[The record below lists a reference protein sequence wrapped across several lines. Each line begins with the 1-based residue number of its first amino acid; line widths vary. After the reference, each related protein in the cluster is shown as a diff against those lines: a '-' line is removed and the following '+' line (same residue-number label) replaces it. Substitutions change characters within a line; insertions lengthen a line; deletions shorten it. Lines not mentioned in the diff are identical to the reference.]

1 MRVSAPKPLDS
12 TWLLLIH
19 AIPPIPNYLR
29 VKIGRRL
36 QRLGAVAIKNAV
48 YVLPKNDE
56 AQEDLRWVAR
66 EIVEGKGEAIIVE
79 ARFIAGLTDVQVEGL
94 FQAARESDYAAL
106 TEDVQKLRAEFAN
119 RTNITVDLGR
129 LRKRLNEV
137 AAIDFFGANGREAA
151 EALIADLEGTM
162 EPSQES
168 PARGAVRPEIKP
180 GSTWVTRKGIKIDRI
195 ASGWLIRTFIDKKAR
210 FKYVPGQG
218 YKPSARELRF
228 DMFEAEYTHEGDRC
242 TFEVLVQR
250 FGLDDAALREMAEII
265 HDLDLK
271 DGKYGR
277 PEAAGIDRLVAGL
290 CATTA
295 DDNARLSQGASLFA
309 SLYESFKRKKHEP
322 FRH

>member
-1 MRVSAPKPLDS
+1 
-12 TWLLLIH
+12 
-19 AIPPIPNYLR
+19 
-29 VKIGRRL
+29 
-36 QRLGAVAIKNAV
+36 
-48 YVLPKNDE
+48 
-56 AQEDLRWVAR
+56 
-66 EIVEGKGEAIIVE
+66 
-79 ARFIAGLTDVQVEGL
+79 
-94 FQAARESDYAAL
+94 
-106 TEDVQKLRAEFAN
+106 
-119 RTNITVDLGR
+119 
-129 LRKRLNEV
+129 
-137 AAIDFFGANGREAA
+137 
-151 EALIADLEGTM
+151 
-162 EPSQES
+162 
-168 PARGAVRPEIKP
+168 
-180 GSTWVTRKGIKIDRI
+180 
-195 ASGWLIRTFIDKKAR
+195 
-210 FKYVPGQG
+210 
-218 YKPSARELRF
+218 LRF